1 MNNINILSP
10 IQNRIL
16 RTLKNESSLRYSDIQ
31 FKDVPNDLFNYHLQF
46 LVKKGFLNK
55 AKDGYS
61 LSEFGVKYMADPFTK
76 PEKPD
81 SAGLFK
87 LNVITIVSRIHNK
100 EIQIL
105 NQLRTSHPSFGKVG
119 VMGGVVRKGESI
131 EDAANRKLQ
140 VETGLEASFKL
151 IGMERRL
158 MYVKDELF
166 ADMLFPITYSDEC
179 YGEILEETAYGKNMW
194 VPIDKAIENESD
206 PFDSIV
212 GITTVLKAIKDGSV
226 HRMPMF
232 VTESVRKGDKMP

>member
-1 MNNINILSP
+1 M
-10 IQNRIL
+10 
-16 RTLKNESSLRYSDIQ
+16 KNERTMRYSDIQ

-55 AKDGYS
+55 NDDGYS
-61 LSEFGVKYMADPFTK
+61 LSEFGVKYIADPYTN

-87 LNVITIVSRIHNK
+87 LNVITIVSRLHEG

-140 VETGLEASFKL
+140 IETGLEASFKVL
-151 IGMERRL
+151 GVERRL

-166 ADMLFPITYSDEC
+166 SDMLFPIAYSDEPF
-179 YGEILEETAYGKNMW
+179 GELLEETIYGKNMW
-194 VPIDKAIENESD
+194 VPIDKAISNESD
-206 PFDSIV
+206 PFDSIA
-212 GITTVLKAIKDGSV
+212 GITTVLNAIKDGTV
-226 HRMPMF
+226 HDMPTF
-232 VTESVRKGDKMP
+232 VTESIRKGEVMP